1 MQVYIFMKGWYNNI
15 IMYEGKGGDEMRRL
29 WKKIWEAFISGD
41 KILLLLCLVT
51 SCLGCI
57 VIASATSHHESLRY
71 VFIQI
76 GAVAIGVIFYV
87 AVSCIDLEFVSEHR
101 MALVA
106 FNIVLLLLLIPFGV
120 DYNSGNKSWL
130 DFPFLPVAIQP
141 AELCKITFIL
151 ILASTMARNQRKI
164 SSLKSI
170 LAMGFH
176 LGLLF
181 GTNMVLSKDAGV
193 SLIFVF
199 IFIGM
204 AFAGGVHFFWFGA
217 GGAILA
223 SAAPLVWFKLMSPH
237 QKSRIKVLFDPT
249 IDPLGI
255 NERYHTK
262 RSLLS
267 LTGGGLMGQGL
278 FNGNRTQIGALPAQ
292 HTDYIFSAIGEE
304 MGYVGCVL
312 VLLLL
317 VAIIVRCVQV
327 GTRSQDYLRRLVCF
341 GAATALI
348 FQVCSNVGMCIGVT
362 PVIGLTLPFVS
373 YGGSSVVSLYAMLG
387 LVSGIYAPPAPR
399 SHERYIRPY

>member
-1 MQVYIFMKGWYNNI
+1 
-15 IMYEGKGGDEMRRL
+15 MRRIG
-29 WKKIWEAFISGD
+29 KRIWSAIMGGD

-57 VIASATSHHESLRY
+57 AIASATSHHETIRY
-71 VFIQI
+71 VLIQI
-76 GAVAIGVIFYV
+76 VAIILG
-87 AVSCIDLEFVSEHR
+87 VSCYVIVSSIDLEFISEHR
-101 MALVA
+101 MALVI
-106 FNIVLLLLLIPFGV
+106 FNIFLLLLLIPFGV
-120 DYNSGNKSWL
+120 DYKSGNKSWL
-130 DFPFLPVAIQP
+130 EFPFLPFAIQP
-141 AELCKITFIL
+141 AEICKITFIL
-151 ILASTMARNQRKI
+151 IMASVMASNQRKL
-164 SSLKSI
+164 SSVKSVVT
-170 LAMGFH
+170 MVFH
-176 LGLLF
+176 LGLLV

-204 AFAGGVHFFWFGA
+204 AFAGGVHPFWFGL
-217 GGAILA
+217 GGGLVTA
-223 SAAPLVWFKLMSPH
+223 AAPLLWFKIMSPH
-237 QKSRIKVLFDPT
+237 QKKRIQVLFDPS

-255 NERYHTK
+255 DERYHTK

-312 VLLLL
+312 VLVLL
-317 VAIIVRCVQV
+317 VGIVIRCVQV
-327 GTRSQDYLRRLVCF
+327 GLRSQDYLRRLVCF

-348 FQVCSNVGMCIGVT
+348 FQICSNVGMCIGVT

-387 LVSGIYAPPAPR
+387 LVSGVYARPAPK
-399 SHERYIRPY
+399 SHELYIRII

>member
-1 MQVYIFMKGWYNNI
+1 
-15 IMYEGKGGDEMRRL
+15 MRQIVR
-29 WKKIWEAFISGD
+29 KIWNAFLSGD

-57 VIASATSHHESLRY
+57 AIASATAHHETLRY
-71 VFIQI
+71 VFVQM
-76 GAVAIGVIFYV
+76 GAIAIGVVCYV
-87 AVSCIDLEFVSEHR
+87 IVSCIDLEFISEHR
-101 MALVA
+101 LALVI
-106 FNIVLLLLLIPFGV
+106 FNTLLLLLLIPFGV

-130 DFPFLPVAIQP
+130 DFPFLPFAIQP

-151 ILASTMARNQRKI
+151 ILASVMASNQRKI
-164 SSLKSI
+164 SSIKSV
-170 LAMGFH
+170 MTMVFH

-193 SLIFVF
+193 SLIFAF
-199 IFIGM
+199 IFLGM
-204 AFAGGVHFFWFGA
+204 ALAGGVH
-217 GGAILA
+217 
-223 SAAPLVWFKLMSPH
+223 LVWFGIGGSLLAAAAPFLWFKVMSPH
-237 QKSRIKVLFDPT
+237 QKNRIMVLFDPT
-249 IDPLGI
+249 IDPQGI
-255 NERYHTK
+255 DERYHTK

-267 LTGGGLMGQGL
+267 LTGGGLLGQGL

-304 MGYVGCVL
+304 MGYVGCIL

-317 VAIIVRCVQV
+317 VAIVARCIQV

-348 FQVCSNVGMCIGVT
+348 FQICSNVGMCIGLT

-387 LVSGIYAPPAPR
+387 LVSGVYARPAPR
-399 SHERYIRPY
+399 SHERYIRIV

>member
-1 MQVYIFMKGWYNNI
+1 
-15 IMYEGKGGDEMRRL
+15 MRHIVKR
-29 WKKIWEAFISGD
+29 IWNALISGD

-57 VIASATSHHESLRY
+57 TIASATSHHETLRY

-76 GAVAIGVIFYV
+76 GAVAIGVVFYV
-87 AVSCIDLEFVSEHR
+87 IVSCIDLEFISEHR
-101 MALVA
+101 MVLVV
-106 FNIVLLLLLIPFGV
+106 FNIVLLLLLIPFGT
-120 DYNSGNKSWL
+120 DFKSGNRSWL

-151 ILASTMARNQRKI
+151 IMASVMARNQRKI
-164 SSLKSI
+164 SSVKSVFTM
-170 LAMGFH
+170 AFH
-176 LGLLF
+176 VALLV
-181 GTNMVLSKDAGV
+181 GTNMAVSKDAGV

-204 AFAGGVHFFWFGA
+204 AFAGGVHPFWFGV
-217 GGAILA
+217 GGGLVAA
-223 SAAPLVWFKLMSPH
+223 AAPLLWFKFMGEH
-237 QKSRIKVLFDPT
+237 QKNRILVLFDPT
-249 IDPLGI
+249 IDPQGI
-255 NERYHTK
+255 KERYHTK

-267 LTGGGLMGQGL
+267 LTGGGLLGQGL

-312 VLLLL
+312 VLILL
-317 VAIIVRCVQV
+317 VAIVARCVYV

-387 LVSGIYAPPAPR
+387 LVSGVYARPAPR
-399 SHERYIRPY
+399 SHELYIRPY

>member
-1 MQVYIFMKGWYNNI
+1 M
-15 IMYEGKGGDEMRRL
+15 
-29 WKKIWEAFISGD
+29 SGD

-57 VIASATSHHESLRY
+57 AIASATSHHETLRY

-76 GAVAIGVIFYV
+76 GAIAIGVVFYV
-87 AVSCIDLEFVSEHR
+87 AVSCVDLEFISEHR
-101 MALVA
+101 LALVV

-130 DFPFLPVAIQP
+130 DFPFLPFAIQP

-151 ILASTMARNQRKI
+151 ILASVMAGNQRKI
-164 SSLKSI
+164 SSFKSV
-170 LAMGFH
+170 LTMVFH
-176 LGLLF
+176 LGLLV

-204 AFAGGVHFFWFGA
+204 AFAGGVHPFWFGL
-217 GGAILA
+217 GGGLVTA
-223 SAAPLVWFKLMSPH
+223 AAPFLWFKVMSPH
-237 QKSRIKVLFDPT
+237 QKNRILVLFDPT
-249 IDPLGI
+249 IDPQGI
-255 NERYHTK
+255 DERYHTK

-304 MGYVGCVL
+304 MGYVGCIL

-317 VAIIVRCVQV
+317 LAIIVRCVQV

-373 YGGSSVVSLYAMLG
+373 YGGSSIVSLYAMLG
-387 LVSGIYAPPAPR
+387 LVSGVYARPAPR
-399 SHERYIRPY
+399 SHELYIRPY

>member
-1 MQVYIFMKGWYNNI
+1 
-15 IMYEGKGGDEMRRL
+15 MRRIGR
-29 WKKIWEAFISGD
+29 KIWSTLVAGD

-57 VIASATSHHESLRY
+57 AIASATAHNETLRY
-71 VFIQI
+71 LFIQI
-76 GAVAIGVIFYV
+76 GAIAIGVVFYV
-87 AVSCIDLEFVSEHR
+87 AVSCIDLELVSEHR
-101 MALVA
+101 MALVV
-106 FNIVLLLLLIPFGV
+106 FNILLLLLLIPFGE
-120 DYNSGNKSWL
+120 DYKSGNRSWL
-130 DFPFLPVAIQP
+130 NFPLLPFAIQP

-151 ILASTMARNQRKI
+151 IMASTMARNQRKI
-164 SSLKSI
+164 SSLKSVGSMI
-170 LAMGFH
+170 FH
-176 LGLLF
+176 MVLLV

-204 AFAGGVHFFWFGA
+204 AFAGGVHPLWFGA
-217 GGAILA
+217 GGAFLTA
-223 SAAPLVWFKLMSPH
+223 VAPLVWFKFLQPH
-237 QKSRIKVLFDPT
+237 QKNRILVLFDPS

-255 NERYHTK
+255 KERYHTK

-267 LTGGGLMGQGL
+267 LTGGGLLGQGL

-317 VAIIVRCVQV
+317 VAIVVRCVQV
-327 GTRSQDYLRRLVCF
+327 GTRSQDYLRRMVCF

-348 FQVCSNVGMCIGVT
+348 FQICSNVGMCIGVT

-387 LVSGIYAPPAPR
+387 LVSGVHARPAPR
-399 SHERYIRPY
+399 SHELYIRPY